1 MKDLEVLFAILD
13 EFPLLTRKMKNYRL
27 FKEAWR
33 IISNKEH
40 LTKEG
45 LIKIVS
51 LKAAFNDSGLS
62 EKLQKEFPNLVSLA
76 EICSPEEQNME
87 HSIKDPS

>member
-1 MKDLEVLFAILD
+1 M
-13 EFPLLTRKMKNYRL
+13 
-27 FKEAWR
+27 
-33 IISNKEH
+33 ISNKEH

-62 EKLQKEFPNLVSLA
+62 EKLQREFPDLVPLA
-76 EICSPEEQNME
+76 ENFSPEEQYVE